1 MSSAAK
7 KRRHG
12 SSSRKDL
19 QDEDDDDDD
28 ELASHPNE
36 IRIRRDPD
44 IQFALKRANADH
56 KLQSTMAHIIEKY
69 SRNFEGIGDEIDMET
84 GEIVVNNGHLRSMRD
99 EGDVEGLWV
108 EGDSN
113 IDEDEGILLGDLT
126 DEYSEDEEQVNQVR
140 DSQDDNEK
148 SQTSPTKEQDTHT
161 YMKDQGMN
169 ADQTTTSDPK
179 TTSNSDTLPQN
190 ESSDTPFDSE
200 PLGDPR
206 FGPPPFASSA
216 SLGYG
221 QPPPGFGPWG
231 MMSGIPMQAWGRDDI
246 PPYFNMPYSM
256 PGPWFTGGRYDFPIN
271 NGQTSIWGRSWAKRT
286 KRAGSM
292 KGPSKLPTN
301 KDTDATIAGEGTD
314 VTHSN
319 PKPKEQESHNQGFP
333 SSDRTINATDED
345 DDLMLSGI
353 TDPAPAIEPDLIP
366 PGEESLSREDNAQA
380 HAESVL
386 GETGGNS
393 IDMVHQHDET
403 DDTGR
408 RRSGR
413 VRKQT
418 EYMGK
423 ISWNDAK
430 EWRKSCQTLSVE
442 LYRANPLV
450 REEYRSVDQSID
462 NTEEERDSPLE
473 KEQINESTTKEWQAD
488 VAFQKQ
494 VIPDSQDTAT
504 PFNSSAPEASQ
515 SRQPYTKL
523 DGSGCLPTM
532 ELSDDE
538 APLVLSRI
546 RAPRRHAGTSSATT
560 HLPDKPPIKDQTLSI
575 EPVLSRVNSPART
588 TKGVTPTVETRPVDV
603 LDQATQSLKR
613 KRGRPR
619 GSTIKDRP
627 VSSVIRAEPAPLSSA
642 KNASSATTN
651 GLVADRYPNPQKRR
665 IGRPGKSEVA
675 SLEAEAETQHPSEK
689 AGPSE
694 GAIPY
699 GEAAQRKPIHK
710 KPDSEATQASPHLS
724 HELKWLLKTKPNSPA
739 SDKYVR
745 PRKSRENFQQG
756 DDNGLSTEEAIEKPK
771 EVAQKERVIS
781 EENSPSQKQQE
792 LLPEDDTVMEEAPE
806 NGEPLKVQDDQ
817 PDTTQSPSPTHNRE
831 THDNGDSYYDQEPLR
846 DNPFSDQEAF
856 EDGLTPD
863 EEESLPA
870 LPNETTVQEASTPR
884 KPKDTLAPL
893 PEPPSSSQRPHTPRH
908 TSILTTRAP
917 SSRRSLLSFVSD
929 SESDTDG
936 SRDELT
942 RRVKSTSKTASVRP
956 STKRVWHSIALT
968 REIHRTPS
976 KRRLHGMSSPIGAV
990 KTPGGTV
997 RTCGV
1002 DGFQCGRDYCFTCI

>member
-1 MSSAAK
+1 MNSAAK
-7 KRRHG
+7 KRHHG

-19 QDEDDDDDD
+19 QDEDDDDD

-126 DEYSEDEEQVNQVR
+126 DEYSEDEEQVNQAQ
-140 DSQDDNEK
+140 DSQNDDEK

-179 TTSNSDTLPQN
+179 TANNSDTSPQN
-190 ESSDTPFDSE
+190 ESSELPVDSE
-200 PLGDPR
+200 PHNDPR
-206 FGPPPFASSA
+206 FGPPPFTPSA

-221 QPPPGFGPWG
+221 QTPPGFGPWG
-231 MMSGIPMQAWGRDDI
+231 MMSGFPMQAWGRDDI

-256 PGPWFTGGRYDFPIN
+256 PGPWFTGGRYDFPTN

-292 KGPSKLPTN
+292 KGSSKLPIN
-301 KDTDATIAGEGTD
+301 KDTDAAIAGKGVD

-319 PKPKEQESHNQGFP
+319 PKPEEQESHSQGFP

-353 TDPAPAIEPDLIP
+353 TGPIPTIGPNPAPPR
-366 PGEESLSREDNAQA
+366 EESLTRKDNAQA

-386 GETGGNS
+386 GETGENS
-393 IDMVHQHDET
+393 AEASHQHDET

-413 VRKQT
+413 ARKQT

-442 LYRANPLV
+442 LYRANPLI
-450 REEYRSVDQSID
+450 REEYRSVDQSIN

-473 KEQINESTTKEWQAD
+473 KEQINESTVKERQAD
-488 VAFQKQ
+488 VASQKQ

-504 PFNSSAPEASQ
+504 PFNSSAPEESQ
-515 SRQPYTKL
+515 SRGPNAMP
-523 DGSGCLPTM
+523 DSSGHLPTM

-546 RAPRRHAGTSSATT
+546 KAPRRHARNSSAIT
-560 HLPDKPPIKDQTLSI
+560 HLPDKPPTQDQTLGI
-575 EPVLSRVNSPART
+575 EPVLSRVNSPVRT
-588 TKGVTPTVETRPVDV
+588 TKGVIPRIETRPVDV
-603 LDQATQSLKR
+603 FDQATQPLKR

-627 VSSVIRAEPAPLSSA
+627 VSSAIRAEPAPLSNA
-642 KNASSATTN
+642 KTASSVTTN
-651 GLVADRYPNPQKRR
+651 KLVADSYPNPQKRR
-665 IGRPGKSEVA
+665 IGRPRKSEVA

-689 AGPSE
+689 AAPSE

-699 GEAAQRKPIHK
+699 GEAVRHKSVHK
-710 KPDSEATQASPHLS
+710 KPDNEATQASPHLL
-724 HELKWLLKTKPNSPA
+724 HELKSLLKTKPNRPA
-739 SDKYVR
+739 SDKYIR
-745 PRKSRENFQQG
+745 PRRSREKLQQG
-756 DDNGLSTEEAIEKPK
+756 EDDNGLSTEEVMERPK
-771 EVAQKERVIS
+771 EVAQKQRVIS
-781 EENSPSQKQQE
+781 QGHSPSQKQQE
-792 LLPEDDTVMEEAPE
+792 LLPEDDTVMKEAPE
-806 NGEPLKVQDDQ
+806 NDEPPKVQDDQ
-817 PDTTQSPSPTHNRE
+817 PDTTTPTSPTHNRG
-831 THDNGDSYYDQEPLR
+831 THDNGDLYNDQEPLS
-846 DNPFSDQEAF
+846 DNPFPDQEAF
-856 EDGLTPD
+856 EDELTPD
-863 EEESLPA
+863 EEGSLPT

-893 PEPPSSSQRPHTPRH
+893 PEPPSSSQRPRTPRH

-942 RRVKSTSKTASVRP
+942 RRVKSASKTASVHP
-956 STKRVWHSIALT
+956 STKRVWHSTALT

-976 KRRLHGMSSPIGAV
+976 KRRLHGVSSPIGAV

>member
-1 MSSAAK
+1 MEPSTK

-19 QDEDDDDDD
+19 QDEDDDD
-28 ELASHPNE
+28 ELASHPQE

-69 SRNFEGIGDEIDMET
+69 SRNFEGIGDEIDMQT

-126 DEYSEDEEQVNQVR
+126 DEYSEDEEQVNEVQ
-140 DSQDDNEK
+140 DSQNDDEN
-148 SQTSPTKEQDTHT
+148 SQPSTTKEQDTHT
-161 YMKDQGMN
+161 DMKDQGTN
-169 ADQTTTSDPK
+169 IDQTPKSDPK
-179 TTSNSDTLPQN
+179 TTNNSDPSPRN
-190 ESSDTPFDSE
+190 EISE
-200 PLGDPR
+200 PPFNPKPHGD
-206 FGPPPFASSA
+206 PPPFGPSA

-221 QPPPGFGPWG
+221 QSPPGFGPWG
-231 MMSGIPMQAWGRDDI
+231 MVPGFPMQAWGRDDI

-256 PGPWFTGGRYDFPIN
+256 PGPWFTGGRYDFPTN

-292 KGPSKLPTN
+292 KGPSKHSPN
-301 KDTDATIAGEGTD
+301 KGTDTTTVHEGDD
-314 VTHSN
+314 VTHGNVKRSS
-319 PKPKEQESHNQGFP
+319 KPKEQEPHSQEFS

-353 TDPAPAIEPDLIP
+353 ADPVPPIEPSLIP
-366 PGEESLSREDNAQA
+366 PVEESLAKDNAQT
-380 HAESVL
+380 HPENVLEERGEISVEVL
-386 GETGGNS
+386 
-393 IDMVHQHDET
+393 HQQKET

-413 VRKQT
+413 ARKQT

-430 EWRKSCQTLSVE
+430 QWRKSCQTLSVE
-442 LYRANPLV
+442 LYRANPSV
-450 REEYRSVDQSID
+450 RGEYRSVDQSID
-462 NTEEERDSPLE
+462 NIEEERDLPLG
-473 KEQINESTTKEWQAD
+473 KKQINESPIEESQAD
-488 VAFQKQ
+488 VVVQKQ

-504 PFNSSAPEASQ
+504 PFNSSAPEAPQ
-515 SRQPYTKL
+515 SRETDNKTN
-523 DGSGCLPTM
+523 GSGHLPTM

-546 RAPRRHAGTSSATT
+546 KAPRRHAGTSSTIT
-560 HLPDKPPIKDQTLSI
+560 HLPEEPSARDV

-588 TKGVTPTVETRPVDV
+588 TKEVTPRVETSVMEV
-603 LDQATQSLKR
+603 FDQATQSLKR

-619 GSTIKDRP
+619 RSTITGRP
-627 VSSVIRAEPAPLSSA
+627 ASPAIRAEPAPLSNV
-642 KNASSATTN
+642 KFASFITTN
-651 GLVADRYPNPQKRR
+651 GLAADSCPNQQNRR
-665 IGRPGKSEVA
+665 AGRPRKSEVA
-675 SLEAEAETQHPSEK
+675 SLEAEAETQYLSGETAPSQGSVHSDEVT
-689 AGPSE
+689 
-694 GAIPY
+694 
-699 GEAAQRKPIHK
+699 QRTPGDKDL
-710 KPDSEATQASPHLS
+710 DSEAPQTSPHLT
-724 HELKWLLKTKPNSPA
+724 HELKWLIKTRPNSHA
-739 SDKYVR
+739 SDKHVR
-745 PRKSRENFQQG
+745 PRRSREQLQQG
-756 DDNGLSTEEAIEKPK
+756 KDAKAASTEVGLEKPK
-771 EVAQKERVIS
+771 EDTEKERAIS
-781 EENSPSQKQQE
+781 DKHLTSQRQQK
-792 LLPEDDTVMEEAPE
+792 LLSETDTAMEEAPE
-806 NGEPLKVQDDQ
+806 NGETPKVQEDQ
-817 PDTTQSPSPTHNRE
+817 PDTTTPASPIHNKG
-831 THDNGDSYYDQEPLR
+831 THDNDYSYNGQESLN
-846 DNPFSDQEAF
+846 DNAFSDHGVP

-863 EEESLPA
+863 EEECLPT
-870 LPNETTVQEASTPR
+870 LPDETTIQEVSTPR

-893 PEPPSSSQRPHTPRH
+893 LEPPSSSQRPRTPRH

-942 RRVKSTSKTASVRP
+942 RRVKSASKTTSIRP
-956 STKRVWHSIALT
+956 STKKVWHSTTLT

-976 KRRLHGMSSPIGAV
+976 KRRLHSMSSPVGVIR
-990 KTPGGTV
+990 TPGGTV
-997 RTCGV
+997 QTCGV